1 MKQLEH
7 NLWTDGEHQYKG
19 NPKEGFTKITKKDK
33 KPVEASAFELKQHS
47 VVKESKIEVDTEPKE

>member
-33 KPVEASAFELKQHS
+33 KTVEASAFELKQPS
-47 VVKESKIEVDTEPKE
+47 VVKETKK

>member
-7 NLWTDGEHQYKG
+7 NLWTDGENQYKG
-19 NPKEGFTKITKKDK
+19 NPKDGFTKITKKDK
-33 KPVEASAFELKQHS
+33 KPVEASAFELKQPS